1 MTRIMIRRLV
11 LASAC
16 FCATLTVLAG
26 AQLLPP
32 QQPQQ
37 GQPPVFKASID
48 LVHLD
53 VSVLDKN
60 RHPVRGLKPTD
71 FTITEDGKPQ
81 SVAAFSAVDV
91 PENPPKPASWSG
103 RAAADVQSNEGMDDP
118 QGRLFVLLIDDAML
132 PPVASA
138 VDSARQ
144 VAKKFLDRITPSDRV
159 AVVFSAS
166 GRNQG
171 FTSDRARLVAAIESL
186 TTGHAMH
193 LQGWDTAADPGT
205 ITALGGVADSSG
217 NIVQLELPGPQSDP
231 DIPFRAASM
240 QTLES
245 VAETLISA
253 PDRRK
258 ALIYV
263 SPGLGLDKSSVSIP
277 VRNDILVTH
286 AIRDAHRQLVEEM
299 AGLFNRMRR
308 ANVTIYSI
316 DPCGQGGLEQ
326 YVLSA
331 AAGLKSLRV
340 GASDPNS
347 EPGRFAPP
355 GNARVPISDPMF
367 NWLNPGYQVPSPDQL
382 SKHESILTR
391 DFLEEVANNTG
402 GRAIVNTNAW
412 DEGLDAIFAE
422 NSSYYLL
429 GYQQPAG
436 EKPGSSHQI
445 SVKVNRPD
453 VFVRTR
459 SGYAVPEPPKPPK
472 AGKPVVPVSPLDTA
486 IAGPIPSAAFP
497 MRVAVA
503 PFMLPGQKNPT
514 ITMAIGLT
522 QPPVTARTTYT
533 MDIQVNAYS
542 IDGRTRLVGHRD
554 NATATLVPT
563 AGKER
568 PRYDLLSSI
577 ALPPGRYEL
586 RISAH
591 RPLDNVDGSVY
602 ADVEVPDFTAPLAV
616 SGAVVEAL
624 PSGAVAPINAFDRF
638 LPVVPTSNR
647 EFKTFQDVA
656 VFLRVYQ
663 GGTGSIQSVD
673 VKTRLVDESD
683 SLVAEGRDTVY
694 GNEFHVGGRAA
705 DYRYAVPIKRL
716 APGPY
721 LLTLDVTLD
730 NRTVTRT
737 VQFTVVK

>member
-1 MTRIMIRRLV
+1 MTEVMTRRLV
-11 LASAC
+11 FLAAC
-16 FCATLTVLAG
+16 FGATVTALAG

-32 QQPQQ
+32 QQQP
-37 GQPPVFKASID
+37 GPPPVFKAAID

-60 RHPVRGLKPTD
+60 RRPVRDLKQSD

-81 SVAAFSAVDV
+81 AIAAFTAVDV
-91 PENPPKPASWSG
+91 PANPPKPAIWSG

-132 PPVASA
+132 PPQAASIT
-138 VDSARQ
+138 STRE
-144 VAKKFLDRITPSDRV
+144 VAKKFLDRVTPSDRV
-159 AVVFSAS
+159 AVVFSAT

-186 TTGHAMH
+186 KVGHANH
-193 LQGWDTAADPGT
+193 LMGWDTARDPSSIHPPPSDSRSGT
-205 ITALGGVADSSG
+205 AIGAEIA
-217 NIVQLELPGPQSDP
+217 GPAGDP
-231 DIPFRAASM
+231 DMPFRTASM
-240 QTLES
+240 ETLQQ
-245 VAETLISA
+245 VAATLISA

-258 ALIYV
+258 ALIYI
-263 SPGLGLDKSSVSIP
+263 SPGMGLDKLYASIP
-277 VRNDILVTH
+277 VLGNAYQLTALKDS
-286 AIRDAHRQLVEEM
+286 HRQLLMEM
-299 AGLFNRMRR
+299 TDLFQRMQR

-316 DPCGQGGLEQ
+316 DPCGQDGFEQ
-326 YVLSA
+326 YVRAA
-331 AAGLKSLRV
+331 AAGLPSLRV
-340 GASDPNS
+340 GQLEADDPVLAN
-347 EPGRFAPP
+347 PQ
-355 GNARVPISDPMF
+355 ARSPLTSGTFD
-367 NWLNPGYQVPSPDQL
+367 WTNPGTQVPSADQL
-382 SKHESILTR
+382 SKHVSILTR
-391 DFLEEVANNTG
+391 DFLEEVASNTG

-429 GYQQPAG
+429 GYQQPPG
-436 EKPGSSHQI
+436 EKPGSNHQI

-459 SGYAVPEPPKPPK
+459 SGYSVPEPPKPPK
-472 AGKPVVPVSPLDTA
+472 AGKSVVPLSPLDAA
-486 IAGPIPSAAFP
+486 IAGAIPSAAFP
-497 MRVAVA
+497 MRVAAA

-514 ITMAIGLT
+514 ITMAIGLS

-533 MDIQVNAYS
+533 VDVQVNAYS

-554 NATATLVPT
+554 NASATLVPT

-616 SGAVVEAL
+616 SGTIVEAL
-624 PSGAVAPINAFDRF
+624 PSGAIAPINAFDKF
-638 LPVVPTSNR
+638 LPVVPTSSR
-647 EFKTFQDVA
+647 EFKTFQDVS

-663 GGTGSIQSVD
+663 AGTGSIQSVD

-683 SLVAEGRDTVY
+683 STVAEGRDTVD

-716 APGPY
+716 TPGPY
-721 LLTLDVTLD
+721 LLTLEVTLD
-730 NRTVTRT
+730 KRTVTRT
-737 VQFTVVK
+737 VQFSIVK

>member
-1 MTRIMIRRLV
+1 MHRRAIAVSLGFIV
-11 LASAC
+11 SFTAMG
-16 FCATLTVLAG
+16 G

-32 QQPQQ
+32 QQPAQ
-37 GQPPVFKASID
+37 QPPVFKTSID

-60 RHPVRGLKPTD
+60 RRPVRDLKPAD

-81 SVAAFSAVDV
+81 PISVFSAVDV

-138 VDSARQ
+138 VDSARL
-144 VAKKFLDRITPSDRV
+144 VAKKFLDRVTPSDRI
-159 AVVFSAS
+159 AVVFSAA

-171 FTSDRARLVAAIESL
+171 FTGDRARLVAAIDSL
-186 TTGHAMH
+186 KTGHANH
-193 LQGWDTAADPGT
+193 LMGWETAVDPGT
-205 ITALGGVADSSG
+205 VVSTTNGGIIDSEG
-217 NIVQLELPGPQSDP
+217 NKVQLDLPGPQGDP

-240 QTLES
+240 QTLQS
-245 VAETLISA
+245 VAEVLISA

-263 SPGLGLDKSSVSIP
+263 SAGIGLDKSSVSIP
-277 VRNDILVTH
+277 VKNDILVSH
-286 AIRDAHRQLVEEM
+286 KLQDAHRQLTEQL
-299 AGLFNRMRR
+299 GDLFKRMQR

-316 DPCGQGGLEQ
+316 DPCGQGGFEQ

-331 AAGLKSLRV
+331 AAGLKSLTV
-340 GASDPNS
+340 GSIDPS
-347 EPGRFAPP
+347 VEGVPAPP
-355 GNARVPISDPMF
+355 NARVPITDPSF

-382 SKHESILTR
+382 SKHVSLLTR

-402 GRAIVNTNAW
+402 GRAIVNTNAF
-412 DEGLDAIFAE
+412 DQGLDEIFAE

-429 GYQQPAG
+429 GYQQPPG
-436 EKPGSSHQI
+436 GKPGSSRAI

-459 SGYAVPEPPKPPK
+459 SGYALPEPPKPPK
-472 AGKPVVPVSPLDTA
+472 KGKPIAPVSPLDTS
-486 IAGPIPSAAFP
+486 IAGAIPNAAFP
-497 MRVAVA
+497 MRVALA
-503 PFMLPGQKNPT
+503 PFMVPGQKNPT
-514 ITMAIGLT
+514 ITMAIGLE

-533 MDIQVNAYS
+533 MDIQVNAYTV
-542 IDGRTRLVGHRD
+542 DGKSRLVGHRD
-554 NATATLVPT
+554 HASATLVPT

-568 PRYDLLSSI
+568 PRYDLLTSI

-586 RISAH
+586 RVSAH

-602 ADVEVPDFTAPLAV
+602 AEVEVPDFTAPLAV

-624 PSGAVAPINAFDRF
+624 PSGAVAPINAFDQF
-638 LPVVPTSNR
+638 LPVVPMTTR
-647 EFKTFQDVA
+647 EFRSFQDVS
-656 VFLRVYQ
+656 VFMRLYQ
-663 GGTGSIQSVD
+663 GGSGSAQPVE

-683 SLVAEGRDTVY
+683 SLVVEGRDVVY
-694 GNEFHVGGRAA
+694 GNEFRVGGRAA
-705 DYRYAVPIKRL
+705 DYRYAIPVKRL
-716 APGPY
+716 SPGPY
-721 LLTLDVTLD
+721 LLTLEVSLD
-730 NRTVTRT
+730 KRTVTRT
-737 VQFTVVK
+737 VQFTIVK

>member
-1 MTRIMIRRLV
+1 MYPRVTAVSLGFVVAFAMWG
-11 LASAC
+11 SA
-16 FCATLTVLAG
+16 
-26 AQLLPP
+26 QQ
-32 QQPQQ
+32 QQP

-48 LVHLD
+48 LIHLD
-53 VSVLDKN
+53 VSVLDKD
-60 RHPVRGLKPTD
+60 RHPVRGLKASD
-71 FTITEDGKPQ
+71 FTITQDGSPQ
-81 SVAAFSAVDV
+81 AVAAFSAVDV
-91 PENPPKPASWSG
+91 PANPPKPAIWSG

-132 PPVASA
+132 PPVVSA
-138 VDSARQ
+138 VDSART

-171 FTSDRARLVAAIESL
+171 FTGDRARLVAAIDSL
-186 TTGHAMH
+186 KTGHANH
-193 LQGWDTAADPGT
+193 LMGWETAADPAT
-205 ITALGGVADSSG
+205 IGAGPARVDDAG
-217 NIVQLELPGPQSDP
+217 NAFKAASMEVPGPQGDP

-258 ALIYV
+258 ALIFV
-263 SPGLGLDKSSVSIP
+263 SPGLSLDKSSVSIP
-277 VRNDILVTH
+277 VHNDVTVSH
-286 AIRDAHRQLVEEM
+286 AIRDAHRQLTEELT
-299 AGLFNRMRR
+299 GLFRRMQH

-316 DPCGQGGLEQ
+316 DPCGQGGFEQ
-326 YVLSA
+326 YVLAA
-331 AAGLKSLRV
+331 AAGIPALRV
-340 GASDPNS
+340 AAPDPND
-347 EPGRFAPP
+347 PGAAGPP
-355 GNARVPISDPMF
+355 NARVPISDPAF

-382 SKHESILTR
+382 SKHVSILTR
-391 DFLEEVANNTG
+391 DFLEEVAGNTG
-402 GRAIVNTNAW
+402 GRAIVNTNAY
-412 DEGLDAIFAE
+412 DEGLDEIFAE

-429 GYQQPAG
+429 GYQQPPG
-436 EKPGSSHQI
+436 QKPGSNHAI

-459 SGYAVPEPPKPPK
+459 SGYAVDEPPKPPK
-472 AGKPVVPVSPLDTA
+472 KGKAVEPVSPLDTS
-486 IAGPIPSAAFP
+486 IAGAIPNAAFP
-497 MRVAVA
+497 MRVAAA
-503 PFMLPGQKNPT
+503 PFMIPGQKNPT

-522 QPPVTARTTYT
+522 QPPVSARTTYT

-542 IDGRTRLVGHRD
+542 VDGRTRLVGHRD

-563 AGKER
+563 ASKDR
-568 PRYDLLSSI
+568 PQYDLLSAI

-616 SGAVVEAL
+616 SGVVVDAV

-647 EFKTFQDVA
+647 EFKAFQDVS

-663 GGTGSIQSVD
+663 GGTGSLQPVD
-673 VKTRLVDESD
+673 IKTRVVDELD
-683 SLVAEGRDTVY
+683 ATVAEGRDIVY

-716 APGPY
+716 SPGPY
-721 LLTLDVTLD
+721 LLTMDVSLD